1 MLTITRSVLTRVL
14 KYILQITGKTLP
26 TAPLYQVQE
35 HYHTGNNK
43 QIMEGRP
50 HADFTVEDFMANDSF
65 LNYHLRNNQEDEIF
79 WEQWLL
85 HHPGKRSVAEEAM
98 AALDMLFLRL
108 SKDEYSVELKKI
120 KKQLG
125 IAVLAGKE
133 VPSLISFL
141 SWNKGNGTKRRNKI
155 KRALVYIVPVLLFLL
170 AGGYFFI
177 QRSSSLQEELYEKNN
192 TSNIAL
198 QFTLSDSTLIT
209 LAPNS
214 TLRYQKKFGNTD
226 RRVYLHG
233 EATFHVRRD
242 EAHPFKVFSGDL
254 VATVLGTLFIVKE
267 QQGGAV
273 VLVELLEGKVK
284 VETGNTTGSIILN
297 PNERVVY
304 ARASH
309 NIYKE
314 PWQTGNTTQNLQ
326 NHIAFRKNNF
336 TEIALKL
343 KTAFGITL
351 INQSNKSNWR
361 FTGVFDNNNAK
372 DIIENICLIEQLK
385 YEISGDTILI
395 K

>member
-1 MLTITRSVLTRVL
+1 
-14 KYILQITGKTLP
+14 
-26 TAPLYQVQE
+26 
-35 HYHTGNNK
+35 
-43 QIMEGRP
+43 MEERP

-65 LNYHLRNNQEDEIF
+65 LNYHVHNNPEDEIF

-85 HHPGKRSVAEEAM
+85 LHPGKRPVAEEAM
-98 AALDMLFLRL
+98 ATLDTLFLRL
-108 SKDEYSVELKKI
+108 SKDEYCIELEKI
-120 KKQLG
+120 KMKLG
-125 IAVLAGKE
+125 VTAPAEKE
-133 VPSLISFL
+133 TPSLIRFL
-141 SWNKGNGTKRRNKI
+141 SWNKDHGIKRRNKI
-155 KRALVYIVPVLLFLL
+155 KRALVYIAPVLLFLL

-177 QRSSSLQEELYEKNN
+177 QRSSSQQEELYEKNN
-192 TSNIAL
+192 TGNTAI

-209 LAPNS
+209 LAPKS
-214 TLRYQKKFGNTD
+214 ILRYQKKFGNTD

-242 EAHPFKVFSGDL
+242 EAHPFKVFSGGL

-267 QQGGAV
+267 QEGDAV

-297 PNERVVY
+297 PNEKVVY
-304 ARASH
+304 TRASH

-314 PWQTGNTTQNLQ
+314 NWQPGNAMPSLQ
-326 NHIAFRKNNF
+326 NHIVFRKNNF
-336 TEIALKL
+336 TEIAVKL
-343 KTAFGITL
+343 KTVFGITV
-351 INQSNKSNWR
+351 INQSNKNNWR
-361 FTGVFDNNNAK
+361 FTGAFDNSNAK